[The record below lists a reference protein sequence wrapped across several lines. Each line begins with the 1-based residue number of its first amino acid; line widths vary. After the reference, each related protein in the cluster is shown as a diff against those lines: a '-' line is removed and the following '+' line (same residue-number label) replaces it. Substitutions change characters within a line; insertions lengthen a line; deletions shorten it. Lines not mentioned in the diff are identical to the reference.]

1 MDLFLIRHG
10 ESYNNALEDSS
21 QRVSDPPLTALG
33 EEQAE
38 RVASHLARGGHLDP
52 AERDGRP
59 GLDSLYCSP
68 MLRALQTARPIAGA
82 LGAAA
87 EVWVDIHEVGGI
99 WQAGKGDLHGM
110 SRAEIESG
118 FPGVGLPDGVGED
131 GWWPGGQETKPAG
144 RGRAI
149 AVAGELQERAR
160 QSEERGDTPER
171 LAIVTHGDYMSGLIK
186 ALTDQ
191 LPGQGLS
198 YDHENTAITRF
209 RLGAAG
215 CVVRY
220 LNRCEHL

>member
-1 MDLFLIRHG
+1 MDLFFIRHG

-21 QRVSDPPLTALG
+21 QRVSDPPLTGLG
-33 EEQAE
+33 EEQAR

-52 AERDGRP
+52 SERDGRP

-110 SRAEIESG
+110 TRGEIRSG
-118 FPGVGLPDGVGED
+118 FPGVGLPDGIGEK
-131 GWWPGGQETKPAG
+131 GWWSGGQETKHAG
-144 RGRAI
+144 RGRAMG
-149 AVAGELQERAR
+149 VAQELRERAR
-160 QSEERGDTPER
+160 QGAESGRER
-171 LAIVTHGDYMSGLIK
+171 LAIVTHGDFMSGLVK
-186 ALTDQ
+186 ALGDQ
-191 LPGQGLS
+191 LPSQGLS
-198 YDHENTAITRF
+198 YEHENTAISRF
-209 RLGAAG
+209 HLDADGS
-215 CVVRY
+215 VVRY